1 MNQDK
6 MYELCSLA
14 DFITQSGSGSNLADI
29 SLTQLYSYFQN
40 PYKNIKNIR
49 LASEY
54 LTLKHGIIR
63 DVLLAFSRLPTL
75 NYHLSWSSFDNPKQ
89 IKKYE
94 KRVYD
99 FLDEIKVKKLVRD
112 GLYEVAK
119 DGTIIPCLR
128 KEKYVQFLEFDN
140 LRSNKQINGKWC
152 VEYDLSTIKTYGMTT
167 MDITQVI
174 ESLPDEISIGAY
186 NQYRNK
192 GEDYRFVEVK
202 NTDIVTYGGTRN
214 YPFGFPLTMGCWT
227 SLLQKELISRVERSQ
242 ADSLIK
248 KILILY
254 TGYIGSD
261 PKSQKPLPRST
272 VEYYFTAVK
281 NLMLKKEGTFNSTT
295 DTSGTGLVTLPDY
308 IKLEPLSIDIQNF
321 SKELYAK
328 INNDIFMNLGVSEA
342 LIYGGSSNS
351 TNFAASSMNAE
362 KFFRYIF
369 SVLEDFEDVI
379 NDYIKQ
385 LLPTGLSC
393 KLYFDKTTI
402 LNKDKY
408 TDKCKEFYMQT
419 GIFTPWAE
427 AMLGI
432 PYTFA
437 VSMAR
442 YEKEVLELDKYIYPP
457 QNAYTQSGDGTGKKP
472 EVDNPTSEGTAK
484 TKNSNGNATPS
495 LKD

>member
-1 MNQDK
+1 
-6 MYELCSLA
+6 
-14 DFITQSGSGSNLADI
+14 
-29 SLTQLYSYFQN
+29 
-40 PYKNIKNIR
+40 
-49 LASEY
+49 
-54 LTLKHGIIR
+54 
-63 DVLLAFSRLPTL
+63 LAFSRLPTL

-94 KRVYD
+94 KKVYD
-99 FLDEIKVKKLVRD
+99 FLDAIKIKKLVRD

-140 LRSNKQINGKWC
+140 LRVNKQVNGRWC
-152 VEYDLSTIKTYGMTT
+152 VEYDLSTIKTFGMSVS
-167 MDITQVI
+167 DITQVI
-174 ESLPDEISIGAY
+174 ESLPDEISISAY

-202 NTDIVTYGGTRN
+202 NTDILTYAGVRN

-254 TGYIGSD
+254 TGYIGTD

-281 NLMLKKEGTFNSTT
+281 NLMLKKEGTYNSTS
-295 DTSGTGLVTLPDY
+295 DTSGTGLVTLPNY
-308 IKLEPLSIDIQNF
+308 IDLKPLEISIESF
-321 SKELYAK
+321 SKDLYAK

-342 LIYGGSSNS
+342 LIYGGSTNSSNFS
-351 TNFAASSMNAE
+351 ASSLNAE
-362 KFFRYIF
+362 KFFRFIF
-369 SVLEDFEDVI
+369 AVLEDFEEVI

-402 LNKDKY
+402 LNKDKHI
-408 TDKCKEFYMQT
+408 DKCKEFYTST

-427 AMLGI
+427 SLLGI

-437 VSMAR
+437 VSLAR

-457 QNAYTQSGDGTGKKP
+457 VNPFTTSGDSSGKKP

-495 LKD
+495 PNS